1 MWFLFIFSWLLKQNY
16 QIEVDKKKNEYTIED
31 KNGNIITVS
40 KIEVPKEKESSK
52 QNYEFVD
59 KKGNVVKA
67 KKIIGKSNN
76 EYQVED
82 DNGNIVTVSKVV
94 SLTKPY
100 YVNQE
105 GKRISLNTSQI
116 SQVANK
122 TNSDET
128 VFIDNKGNII
138 SSSKVLSY
146 NKESNLYQVE
156 DKEGNIIN
164 VSKIIIPESFEE
176 KKEDSQ
182 KCSNDIKKS

>member
-1 MWFLFIFSWLLKQNY
+1 MGFRKRGKEEKRRKIKEVENKSINNSQLLFVDKEGSIVTANKI
-16 QIEVDKKKNEYTIED
+16 IEVDKKKNEYTIED

-59 KKGNVVKA
+59 QKGNVVKA

-105 GKRISLNTSQI
+105 GKE
-116 SQVANK
+116 NK
-122 TNSDET
+122 QHE
-128 VFIDNKGNII
+128 
-138 SSSKVLSY
+138 
-146 NKESNLYQVE
+146 Q
-156 DKEGNIIN
+156 
-164 VSKIIIPESFEE
+164 
-176 KKEDSQ
+176 
-182 KCSNDIKKS
+182 